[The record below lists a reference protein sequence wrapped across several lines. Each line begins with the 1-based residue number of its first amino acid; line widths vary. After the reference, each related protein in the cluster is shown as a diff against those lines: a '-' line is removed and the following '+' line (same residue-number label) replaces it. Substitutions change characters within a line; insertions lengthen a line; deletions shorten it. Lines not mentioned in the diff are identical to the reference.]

1 MRKLIVCNIMSLDGY
16 YEGPGKDVIAMPL
29 DMAFDPYFLQLME
42 AADTLLLGRTSY
54 EGFIGFWPPMADQPD
69 ALPVHRG
76 IGRLYKTLH
85 KLVVSDSLTRDDIT
99 GWADTTEVI
108 GRADIAGRL
117 AELKNAPGRDI
128 LTFGSREMW
137 IALAA
142 DGLVDEL
149 HLLVGAG
156 VLADGTR
163 LFDRPLSGIK
173 LLEARPIDDSDG
185 SLLRY
190 ALA

>member
-16 YEGPGKDVIAMPL
+16 YEGPGKDVMAMPM
-29 DMAFDPYFLQLME
+29 DMAFDPYYLQLME

-54 EGFIGFWPPMADQPD
+54 EGFIGFWPPLADQPD
-69 ALPVHRG
+69 APAVQQG
-76 IGRLYKTLH
+76 IGRLHQTLH
-85 KLVVSDSLTRDDIT
+85 KVVVSDSLTRDGIT
-99 GWADTTEVI
+99 AWADTTEVV

-117 AELKNAPGRDI
+117 AELKGRPGRDI

-137 IALAA
+137 SVLAA

-173 LLEARPIDDSDG
+173 LLEARAIDDSDG
-185 SLLRY
+185 TLLRY
-190 ALA
+190 ALV